1 MKIFINPRLS
11 FWYKVEGQIM
21 PVGKDKWNAGRKWE
35 TIQARILAFLKT
47 NRDKGFS
54 NNEIY
59 AGLGYKTGKSFWD
72 ILAEI
77 ANILTIQNALET
89 LVKEGSIKAKIV
101 KETVGEV
108 TYYMVA

>member
-1 MKIFINPRLS
+1 
-11 FWYKVEGQIM
+11 M

-35 TIQARILAFLKT
+35 TMQVRILAFLKT

-54 NNEIY
+54 DDEIY
-59 AGLGYKTGKSFWD
+59 RGLGYKKGKSFWF

-77 ANILTIQNALET
+77 ANLLIINNALET
-89 LVKEGSIKAKIV
+89 LVKDGSVKAKIV
-101 KETVGEV
+101 KETVGEI